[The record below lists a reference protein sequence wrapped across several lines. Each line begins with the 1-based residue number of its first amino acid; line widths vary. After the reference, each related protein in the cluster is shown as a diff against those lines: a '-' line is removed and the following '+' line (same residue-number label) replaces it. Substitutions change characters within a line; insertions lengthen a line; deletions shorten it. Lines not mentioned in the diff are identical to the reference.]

1 MNRRRWVQ
9 SAAGLTTY
17 SLYVNAQD
25 LIGQDTAPRTEDAKQ
40 IVRRMA
46 GVSPTTVLAA
56 PEPNMRLVEMQ
67 CDVFVA
73 GGGPAGVHA
82 AISAARH
89 GAKVILAQDRSRLGG
104 NSSSE
109 VKMHIVGANSHKS
122 RPGWREGGLLEELR
136 LDDAVNNPQRCWEM
150 WDLLLYDKCVS
161 EPNITLLLDS
171 TLYSAERK
179 GDKIERVMVRCDRT
193 EHLYR
198 IGAKVFIDCTGDSR
212 LGLEAGA
219 DARYGREAR
228 SEFAES
234 LAPEKADKETM
245 GNSILFT
252 SKLYREEMPF
262 TPPKWARKVTAE
274 HLKRRSTEFWEY
286 GYWWIE
292 WGGQLSTI
300 HDNERIRFE
309 LLAIVM
315 GVWDYIK
322 NSGDHPNSRRWALDW
337 VGMLPGKRESRRLVG
352 DYILKQ
358 QDLESGGR
366 FDDAVCIGGWPLD
379 DHPPGGFDRADLSP
393 AQQIHTKE
401 VFNIP
406 YRSLYSRNIN
416 NLMMA
421 GRNISASHV
430 AFSSTRVMATCAVL
444 GQAAGTAAAQCVR
457 EKVLP
462 RDITKDKKR
471 MTKLQQ
477 DLLRDDQS
485 IQGITNQDGLDL
497 SLSAKAS
504 ASAEL
509 PGREAAHVLDGFVR
523 DIPKGDTHHWA
534 APLADGKPAWLELS
548 WDRPQTV
555 GWVQLTFDTGFQREL
570 TLTSHDGI
578 SRSII
583 RAPQPETVRDYEVQ
597 VQSAG
602 AGDFET
608 VAKVTGNHQRVNRIA
623 FTPKTTSKL
632 RILVHKSNGV
642 AEARIFEVRAS
653 TRNPIDGAETGR
665 ES

>member
-1 MNRRRWVQ
+1 MDRRRWFQ
-9 SAAGLTTY
+9 SAAGLATY

-25 LIGQDTAPRTEDAKQ
+25 LAGNDTAPRTPEAQ
-40 IVRRMA
+40 AIIRRLA
-46 GVSPTTVLAA
+46 GVSPNTLLAA
-56 PEPNMRLVEMQ
+56 PEPNMRLVDLQ

-89 GAKVILAQDRSRLGG
+89 GAKVILVQDRSRLGG

-109 VKMHIVGANSHKS
+109 VKMHIVGANSHNG

-136 LDDAVNNPQRCWEM
+136 LDDAVNNPQRCWEF

-161 EPNITLLLDS
+161 EPNITLLLDT
-171 TLYSAERK
+171 TLYSAETR
-179 GDKIERVMVRCDRT
+179 GGHIERVMARCDRT

-198 IGAKVFIDCTGDSR
+198 IAAKVFIDCTGDSR

-219 DARYGREAR
+219 ETRYGREAR
-228 SEFAES
+228 AEFGES
-234 LAPEKADKETM
+234 LAPETADQETM

-252 SKLYREEMPF
+252 SKLYPQAMPF
-262 TPPKWARKVTAE
+262 KAPKWARKVTRE
-274 HLKRRSTEFWEY
+274 HLKHRGTDFWEY

-322 NSGDHPNSRRWALDW
+322 NSGDHPNSRRWAMDW

-352 DYILKQ
+352 DHMLKQ
-358 QDLESGGR
+358 QDLEEGGR

-379 DHPPGGFDRADLSP
+379 DHPPGGFDRADLKP
-393 AQQIHTKE
+393 AQQIRTKE

-406 YRSLYSRNIN
+406 YRCIYSRNIE

-421 GRNISASHV
+421 GRNISATHV
-430 AFSSTRVMATCAVL
+430 AFSSTRVMGTCAVL

-457 EKVLP
+457 EKVTP
-462 RDITKDKKR
+462 RQLGKDKAR
-471 MTKLQQ
+471 ISRLQQ

-485 IQGITNQDGLDL
+485 IQRIFNQDPNDL
-497 SLSAKAS
+497 ARKAKVHAS
-504 ASAEL
+504 RYE
-509 PGREAAHVLDGFVR
+509 PGREPERVLDGYVR
-523 DIPKGDTHHWA
+523 DIPGGEAHQWA
-534 APLADGKPAWLELS
+534 ARMENTSPWLELS
-548 WDRPQTV
+548 WDTPQTIR
-555 GWVQLTFDTGFQREL
+555 WVQLTFDTGFQREL
-570 TLTSHDGI
+570 TLTANDRI
-578 SRSII
+578 TRSII
-583 RAPQPETVRDYEVQ
+583 RAPQPETVRDYELQ
-597 VQSAG
+597 VRRAG
-602 AGDFET
+602 QDDYET
-608 VAKVTGNHQRVNRIA
+608 VAKVEGNHQRLNRLEFDA
-623 FTPKTTSKL
+623 PTTDRL
-632 RILVHKSNGV
+632 RIVVHKTNGDPL
-642 AEARIFEVRAS
+642 ARIFEVRAHAA
-653 TRNPIDGAETGR
+653 NPLAA
-665 ES
+665 S